1 MIRILATRLRTTLA
15 ALERVEEG
23 FSGRA
28 SPPCAP
34 LRRNFAGE
42 ALRFGVFLGLAL
54 LAAGC
59 TTRSA
64 LAPATPVVTPISVVL
79 ASTPAPAL
87 TAVAVTAT
95 SEPLL
100 TPLPP
105 TPTPAEEAT
114 PLSVALRRQIFHEV
128 WSTINEKYLYPDFR
142 GVDWAATREEFAP
155 LVESAADD
163 AAFFAMMVGMVGRLG
178 DEHSRFLPP
187 SDAQRQDVLTSGRE
201 EQVGIGVIVLP
212 LSDALLIQHVFP
224 DSPAEQAGL
233 QPRDR
238 IVAIDGASYSQGDI
252 QGPEGSQVRLTV
264 VRPGEASLDLVI
276 TRRRVEG
283 RISPTVLH
291 LPGNIGYLGITT
303 LWVNDMDVQVR
314 EALASLSGPA
324 PLRGL
329 IIDLRSNPGG
339 WRSVMTD
346 LLGHFVRGEV
356 GRFTSRAGDTPL
368 LIQPVRPDLRGLP
381 LVVLV
386 DEGTASYAEVIAAVL
401 QQHAGA
407 VVVGAPTAGNTET
420 IYAYDLS
427 GGARLWVAQEGFELA
442 NGAWLEGAGV
452 QPDILTLDDWTRF
465 STAEDPGIVLALG
478 LLNRGA
484 GGK

>member
-1 MIRILATRLRTTLA
+1 MMMIRILGRLGL
-15 ALERVEEG
+15 
-23 FSGRA
+23 
-28 SPPCAP
+28 
-34 LRRNFAGE
+34 
-42 ALRFGVFLGLAL
+42 FLGLAF

-59 TTRSA
+59 AARSTWS
-64 LAPATPVVTPISVVL
+64 PATPVVTPIPVVP
-79 ASTPAPAL
+79 ASTLAPTP
-87 TAVAVTAT
+87 TAIAVTAT
-95 SEPLL
+95 SEPSP

-105 TPTPAEEAT
+105 TPTLAEEAT
-114 PLSVALRRQIFHEV
+114 PLPVTLRRQIFHEV
-128 WSTINEKYLYPDFR
+128 WSTINEKYLYADFR

-163 AAFFAMMVGMVGRLG
+163 AAFFDLMVEMVGRLG

-212 LSDALLIQHVFP
+212 LRDALLIQHVFP
-224 DSPAEQAGL
+224 DSPAERAGL

-238 IVAIDGASYSQGDI
+238 IVAIDGVLYSQGDI

-264 VRPGEASLDLVI
+264 VRPGEASRDLVI

-283 RISPTVLH
+283 RIGPTGLR
-291 LPGNIGYLGITT
+291 LPGDIGYLGITT
-303 LWVNDMDVQVR
+303 LWVNDMDAQVR
-314 EALASLSGPA
+314 EVLTSLTGPA

-339 WRSVMTD
+339 WRSVMTGI
-346 LLGHFVRGEV
+346 LGHFARGEV
-356 GRFTSRAGDTPL
+356 GSFTSRAGDTPL
-368 LIQPVRPDLRGLP
+368 VIEPVLPDLRGLP

-386 DEGTASYAEVIAAVL
+386 DEDTASYAEVLAAVL

-427 GGARLWVAQEGFELA
+427 GGTRLWVAQEGFQLA

-452 QPDILTLDDWTRF
+452 QPDILSLNDWTRF
-465 STAEDPGIVLALG
+465 SAADDPGITLALG

>member
-1 MIRILATRLRTTLA
+1 M
-15 ALERVEEG
+15 
-23 FSGRA
+23 
-28 SPPCAP
+28 
-34 LRRNFAGE
+34 
-42 ALRFGVFLGLAL
+42 GLAL

-59 TTRSA
+59 ASGGA
-64 LAPATPVVTPISVVL
+64 LAPVTPIPVVL
-79 ASTPAPAL
+79 ASTPAPAP
-87 TAVAVTAT
+87 TAIAVSTAGE
-95 SEPLL
+95 SSS
-100 TPLPP
+100 TPIAPMP
-105 TPTPAEEAT
+105 THAAEAT

-142 GVDWAATREEFAP
+142 GLDWAATREEFAP

-163 AAFFAMMVGMVGRLG
+163 AAFFTLMVEMVGRLG

-187 SDAQRQDVLTSGRE
+187 SDAQRQDALTSGRE

-212 LSDALLIQHVFP
+212 LGDALLIQHVFP
-224 DSPAEQAGL
+224 DSPAERAGL

-238 IVAIDGASYSQGDI
+238 IVAIDGAAYPRGDI

-264 VRPGEASLDLVI
+264 ARPGEASRDLLI

-283 RISPTVLH
+283 RIGPTALH
-291 LPGNIGYLGITT
+291 LPGNIGYLGVTT

-314 EALASLSGPA
+314 EVLASLSGPA

-329 IIDLRSNPGG
+329 IIDLRSNGGG
-339 WRSVMTD
+339 WRSVMTGI
-346 LLGHFVRGEV
+346 LGHFARGEV

-368 LIQPVRPDLRGLP
+368 EIGPVPPDLRGLP

-427 GGARLWVAQEGFELA
+427 GGARLWVAQEGFTLA
-442 NGAWLEGAGV
+442 NGTALEGAGV
-452 QPDILTLDDWTRF
+452 QPDIMTLDDWTRF
-465 STAEDPGIVLALG
+465 STADDPGIVLALRV
-478 LLNRGA
+478 LNRGA

>member
-1 MIRILATRLRTTLA
+1 M
-15 ALERVEEG
+15 
-23 FSGRA
+23 
-28 SPPCAP
+28 
-34 LRRNFAGE
+34 
-42 ALRFGVFLGLAL
+42 
-54 LAAGC
+54 
-59 TTRSA
+59 
-64 LAPATPVVTPISVVL
+64 PA
-79 ASTPAPAL
+79 
-87 TAVAVTAT
+87 
-95 SEPLL
+95 
-100 TPLPP
+100 
-105 TPTPAEEAT
+105 
-114 PLSVALRRQIFHEV
+114 ALRRQIFNEV

-142 GVDWAATREEFAP
+142 GVDWEATREEFAP
-155 LVESAADD
+155 LVESADDD
-163 AAFFAMMVGMVGRLG
+163 AAFFALMVEMVGRLG

-187 SDAQRQDVLTSGRE
+187 GDAQRQDVLTSGRE

-212 LSDALLIQHVFP
+212 LSDGLFIQHVFP
-224 DSPAEQAGL
+224 DSPADRAGL

-238 IVAIDGASYSQGDI
+238 IVAIDGAPYPRGDI

-264 VRPGEASLDLVI
+264 LRPGETSRDLVL

-283 RISPTVLH
+283 RIGPVALR
-291 LPGNIGYLGITT
+291 LAGDIGYLGVTT
-303 LWVNDMDVQVR
+303 LWVNDMDAQVR
-314 EALASLSGPA
+314 EALAALTRAA

-339 WRSVMTD
+339 WRSVMTGI
-346 LLGHFVRGEV
+346 LGHFVRGEA

-368 LIQPVRPDLRGLP
+368 VIEPAAPDLRGLP

-465 STAEDPGIVLALG
+465 SAADDPGITLALG
-478 LLNRGA
+478 MLNRGA

>member
-1 MIRILATRLRTTLA
+1 M
-15 ALERVEEG
+15 
-23 FSGRA
+23 
-28 SPPCAP
+28 
-34 LRRNFAGE
+34 
-42 ALRFGVFLGLAL
+42 
-54 LAAGC
+54 
-59 TTRSA
+59 
-64 LAPATPVVTPISVVL
+64 
-79 ASTPAPAL
+79 
-87 TAVAVTAT
+87 
-95 SEPLL
+95 
-100 TPLPP
+100 
-105 TPTPAEEAT
+105 
-114 PLSVALRRQIFHEV
+114 ALRRQIFNEV

-142 GVDWAATREEFAP
+142 GVDWEATREEFAP

-163 AAFFAMMVGMVGRLG
+163 AAFFALMVEMVGRLG

-187 SDAQRQDVLTSGRE
+187 GDAQRQDVLTSGRE
-201 EQVGIGVIVLP
+201 EQVGIGVIALP
-212 LSDALLIQHVFP
+212 LQDGLFIQHVFP
-224 DSPAEQAGL
+224 DSPAERAGL

-238 IVAIDGASYSQGDI
+238 IVAIDGTAYPQGDI

-264 VRPGEASLDLVI
+264 VRPGEASRDLVL
-276 TRRRVEG
+276 TRQRVEG
-283 RISPTVLH
+283 RIGPTALR
-291 LPGNIGYLGITT
+291 LAGDIGYLGVTT
-303 LWVNDMDVQVR
+303 LWVNDMDAQVR
-314 EALASLSGPA
+314 EALAALTGAA

-339 WRSVMTD
+339 WRGVMTG

-368 LIQPVRPDLRGLP
+368 VIEPVLPDLRGLP

-401 QQHAGA
+401 QQHGGA

-427 GGARLWVAQEGFELA
+427 GGARLWVAQEGFELS

-452 QPDILTLDDWTRF
+452 QPDILSLDDWTRF
-465 STAEDPGIVLALG
+465 SPADDPGITLALG
-478 LLNRGA
+478 MLNRGA